1 MIRPEMFVETK
12 ANSRTPLLNYVE
24 RASSNSTFS
33 DYAQIARK
41 KRLQYLVLRTP
52 ELAGMLWDI
61 AEDIVGRFEFKA
73 AGKFSSGRNRIINA
87 RRWSHRSH
95 IYDTLLS
102 AVFDVL
108 SSGEGYI
115 YLGAKA
121 TEIRAQLDSV
131 LNQDLKDKIYDE
143 AIYSPL
149 FQPIA
154 TTTMTNNHD
163 NTKLIN
169 YTQRISGIETNYAPR
184 EIIHLFFKRLAG
196 KVDGFSP
203 VATIPLQLELLWLL
217 WTNQYDLQAKGN
229 MPDLIV
235 TAEDVKSNTPA
246 LKDVEQK
253 LRQYNMPGNSRHGTT
268 LLYGGKYSFEK
279 MERDTSLQFED
290 VGKAVT
296 SVMAS
301 LFRYPKHRLG
311 IKTKESASDTD
322 SQGNSDRDYWD
333 MIMKYQ
339 SRLAD
344 FLDTQLFEPFF
355 GVNIVFEKS
364 YKHDSVV
371 ENTAMRSRI
380 DNINLINNMLRTEGK
395 QFPQDVVVRFIAGKD
410 VNFDLEKLED
420 VEIPEFDVQQPM
432 MGTPGNPKDE
442 QRSADKKQ
450 AEQNAQKNTG
460 GVRKQ

>member
-1 MIRPEMFVETK
+1 
-12 ANSRTPLLNYVE
+12 
-24 RASSNSTFS
+24 
-33 DYAQIARK
+33 
-41 KRLQYLVLRTP
+41 
-52 ELAGMLWDI
+52 
-61 AEDIVGRFEFKA
+61 
-73 AGKFSSGRNRIINA
+73 
-87 RRWSHRSH
+87 
-95 IYDTLLS
+95 
-102 AVFDVL
+102 
-108 SSGEGYI
+108 
-115 YLGAKA
+115 
-121 TEIRAQLDSV
+121 
-131 LNQDLKDKIYDE
+131 
-143 AIYSPL
+143 
-149 FQPIA
+149 
-154 TTTMTNNHD
+154 
-163 NTKLIN
+163 
-169 YTQRISGIETNYAPR
+169 
-184 EIIHLFFKRLAG
+184 
-196 KVDGFSP
+196 
-203 VATIPLQLELLWLL
+203 
-217 WTNQYDLQAKGN
+217 
-229 MPDLIV
+229 
-235 TAEDVKSNTPA
+235 
-246 LKDVEQK
+246 
-253 LRQYNMPGNSRHGTT
+253 
-268 LLYGGKYSFEK
+268 
-279 MERDTSLQFED
+279 
-290 VGKAVT
+290 
-296 SVMAS
+296 

-450 AEQNAQKNTG
+450 AEQNTQKNTG